1 MGGECGIKM
10 EANSYQNET
19 NEDASHG
26 KVSQASPIDSR
37 DPEPSLD
44 PAWQILKK
52 NKKVVTIRW
61 TRTGETF
68 LKTQMNERRTRR
80 MQDWR
85 LEWLDPEL
93 QL

>member
-1 MGGECGIKM
+1 MSPFEKKWQRNLGKNIHPDKETRQRESVKTKSDVSPRTMGGECGIKM

-44 PAWQILKK
+44 PA
-52 NKKVVTIRW
+52 
-61 TRTGETF
+61 
-68 LKTQMNERRTRR
+68 
-80 MQDWR
+80 
-85 LEWLDPEL
+85 
-93 QL
+93 

>member
-44 PAWQILKK
+44 PA
-52 NKKVVTIRW
+52 
-61 TRTGETF
+61 
-68 LKTQMNERRTRR
+68 
-80 MQDWR
+80 
-85 LEWLDPEL
+85 
-93 QL
+93 